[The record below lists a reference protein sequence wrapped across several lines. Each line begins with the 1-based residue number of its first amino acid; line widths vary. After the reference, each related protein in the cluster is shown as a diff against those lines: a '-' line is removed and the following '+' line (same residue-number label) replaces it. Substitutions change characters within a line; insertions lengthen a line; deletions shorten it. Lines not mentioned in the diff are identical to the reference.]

1 MPWAVL
7 KTKLRH
13 WAELLSKEGENTKQR
28 VREEIC
34 DVINNIDEIEAK
46 AEKEKEREVGWF

>member
-1 MPWAVL
+1 MPWTVL

-46 AEKEKEREVGWF
+46 EEKEKEREVGWF